1 VKFFGQVVATGAP
14 RIVSR
19 KVAKTAKKTSRSP
32 WIGEQHLGHVLSAVR
47 LPGRSLPRGSP
58 KGTKP
63 TVSFPLETL
72 SSLSAQ
78 HTNLIP
84 QAGLTD
90 DLLRQR
96 NRERNRPMELFAKLF
111 DNLLVFMYHCFDR
124 IVIHGYL
131 SGLSRPE
138 QVAYFFHEVLGIPV
152 ADKEVLSRRTND
164 YRDWVEAFARNH
176 RIPIQWAEKGVR
188 KEDHVLPAFRR
199 LVKSNTYGVY
209 FIFKSMEQGRTFR
222 ITVPKYPTQ
231 DPNFRILA
239 HQRSRFTHY
248 YFYIRDE
255 ILGPIIVRVASFFPF
270 HATYW
275 LNGHSFIERELQ
287 RARIRFHKDDN
298 AFLAVDDVAAL
309 QAAADRLSPAII
321 RKQLDYWSLILGP
334 KFSNKERSQMNLS
347 RFYAIAQIEYCRNF
361 IFKRHFPIHKI
372 FERSCEIGLWRLTAN
387 RISEIFGVRL
397 NKRLRGKLAT
407 VIDQIEHGHHVFRA
421 YWKNAFLKQYEK
433 FSRYLRNE
441 LCSNNLRDFGL
452 KKGLDHLDAVRKRF
466 LIITDH
472 FAGFQAQCLNVHV
485 DFPLLQRLALP
496 ITIGSVRY
504 PGIKIH
510 DTRIIRLLEVLLH
523 GGNTVGGWTAQQIHK
538 TVLTTFQL
546 SAKAYGLNQLRYD
559 LRKLKGHA
567 LLQRDGRRYAY
578 QLTDKGV
585 QVALLFLFFHKR
597 LCGPLANSR
606 FHHKPDPSH
615 HPESKLEL
623 AYHKA
628 DKAIQDVVDLLAAA

>member
-1 VKFFGQVVATGAP
+1 MERFTRLFG
-14 RIVSR
+14 
-19 KVAKTAKKTSRSP
+19 
-32 WIGEQHLGHVLSAVR
+32 
-47 LPGRSLPRGSP
+47 
-58 KGTKP
+58 
-63 TVSFPLETL
+63 
-72 SSLSAQ
+72 
-78 HTNLIP
+78 
-84 QAGLTD
+84 
-90 DLLRQR
+90 DLLT
-96 NRERNRPMELFAKLF
+96 F
-111 DNLLVFMYHCFDR
+111 VYHCFDR

-138 QVAYFFHEVLGIPV
+138 QVVYFLREVLEIPV
-152 ADKEVLSRRTND
+152 VSKDVLSQRTDD
-164 YRDWVEAFARNH
+164 YRNWVEAYAWNH
-176 RIPIQWAEKGVR
+176 KIPIEWAEKGLR
-188 KEDHVLPAFRR
+188 KEDHVLPALHRMEKRDAF
-199 LVKSNTYGVY
+199 GVY

-222 ITVPKYPTQ
+222 ISVPKFATQ
-231 DPNFRILA
+231 DPNHRILA

-255 ILGPIIVRVASFFPF
+255 VLGPIIVRVASFFPF

-275 LNGHSFIERELQ
+275 LNGHSFIERELE
-287 RARIRFHKDDN
+287 RAGIGFHKNDN
-298 AFLAVDDVAAL
+298 AFLAADDVAAL
-309 QAAADRLSPAII
+309 QAAADRLSPAVI
-321 RKQLDYWSLILGP
+321 RQQLDYWTLILGP
-334 KFSNKERSQMNLS
+334 KFSKKERGQINLS
-347 RFYAIAQIEYCRNF
+347 RFYAITQIEYCRNF

-433 FSRYLRNE
+433 FSRFLRNE

-466 LIITDH
+466 QIITDH
-472 FAGFQAQCLNVHV
+472 FAGFQAECLNVHV

-510 DTRIIRLLEVLLH
+510 DARIIRLLEVLLH
-523 GGNTVGGWTAQQIHK
+523 GGNTVGGWTAKQIHQA
-538 TVLTTFQL
+538 VLTTFQL
-546 SAKAYGLNQLRYD
+546 SPKLYGLNQLRYD
-559 LRKLKGHA
+559 LRKLKGHG
-567 LLQRDGRRYAY
+567 LLQRDGSRYAY
-578 QLTDKGV
+578 QLTTKGV
-585 QVALLFLFFHKR
+585 QIALLLLFFHKR

-606 FHHKPDPSH
+606 FHHQPDPAH
-615 HPESKLEL
+615 RPKSKLET

-628 DKAIQDVVDLLAAA
+628 DKAIQDIVDLLAVA